1 MKKNKLIGL
10 LILTAVF
17 CLYSFADLQAQARR
31 IATQT
36 ITSQVLNEQGEPMA
50 NAVVR
55 SFRAKGRVL
64 TSADGSFSI
73 EATQDLQD
81 HLSIEVEGYDVAIV
95 PVGAGIL
102 RIEPVVLKKK
112 TMMSPVNRSIMP
124 YMQVSSD
131 RNVGAVSTIT
141 GDELA
146 SFPTG
151 SMLTAL
157 SGRLPGLLVTQ
168 SSFVPGQESVYATV
182 RGNLATIYIDGI
194 LRDPVGLSLS
204 EIERVDI
211 LKDLPGRS
219 QLGITGENPVIWITT
234 KTGTPYA
241 PRATFSTEY
250 GLHTPTVLPKY
261 LDAYNYA
268 LLYNEALVNDG
279 LSPLY
284 TQTALNAY
292 RDGSNPLRYPNINY
306 YDRYVGNSAPFRKAD
321 LAFSGG
327 DSKVSYFSAFH
338 YHGHNGLETIGEK
351 LRSNLYQ
358 LRGKADI
365 ELNEFMRLDVN
376 ILGSY
381 EKQRFANQGT
391 GATFFN
397 YFNTISNYPS
407 NAHGMYFGDKMLR
420 SDEYPL
426 NLDNEFLYTGFAEY
440 TNINTQNNAR
450 LTIDLGNV
458 LDGLTFVGTAAIDAY
473 NMMANNKG
481 GTAALYRLQTTSGGA
496 DTAVLITPES
506 IVATMSN
513 SFNYVN
519 RRTAFSSGFNY
530 TMTRDE
536 HALTANAVY
545 FMGLDEI
552 RAVDDDYQP
561 LKMQDFV
568 TSVNYAYA
576 GKYVLQ
582 ADLAYT
588 GSMKMRKG
596 ERFFLFPTVGA
607 AWIISNESFMNQGG
621 LIDYLKLYSSFGIM
635 GVNDFSLSGY
645 NSFYLYE
652 TLWRSAGTWRTGYT
666 GNYSSTV
673 NIYNIVQQGT
683 MEFTL
688 PKKRY
693 FNVGLQG
700 TMLEKALSFEV
711 NYFNNLYYDKI
722 SNLAMSTPAIL
733 GSSSFLPAVNFGKD
747 MRWGFDGLLQ
757 YSGKAGDFSYSAGV
771 NAAYQRAKFVDYDE
785 PAALPEYRK
794 RAGKDMDLFWL
805 YKADGLF
812 QSQAEI
818 NNHTAYQTWGELK
831 PGDIRYVDYNNDGL
845 IDEADIHT
853 TGAHSPRLFYGV
865 NVSAGYKG
873 FNIFA
878 LGQGIADG
886 QVMLS
891 SNRYFR
897 INGRQQNY
905 SEFLLNRFP
914 ETNDVPRLTTQ
925 SSNNVQNS
933 TFWLANAAYFR
944 LRNVELSYTLPMRT
958 AFRMKMDDMKVFVR
972 GTNLFVISELNKYSV
987 EPDDLNAGI
996 TKYPM
1001 LRTMTFGVSARF

>member
-306 YDRYVGNSAPFRKAD
+306 YDRY
-321 LAFSGG
+321 
-327 DSKVSYFSAFH
+327 
-338 YHGHNGLETIGEK
+338 
-351 LRSNLYQ
+351 
-358 LRGKADI
+358 GK
-365 ELNEFMRLDVN
+365 
-376 ILGSY
+376 
-381 EKQRFANQGT
+381 
-391 GATFFN
+391 
-397 YFNTISNYPS
+397 
-407 NAHGMYFGDKMLR
+407 
-420 SDEYPL
+420 
-426 NLDNEFLYTGFAEY
+426 
-440 TNINTQNNAR
+440 
-450 LTIDLGNV
+450 
-458 LDGLTFVGTAAIDAY
+458 
-473 NMMANNKG
+473 
-481 GTAALYRLQTTSGGA
+481 
-496 DTAVLITPES
+496 
-506 IVATMSN
+506 
-513 SFNYVN
+513 
-519 RRTAFSSGFNY
+519 
-530 TMTRDE
+530 
-536 HALTANAVY
+536 
-545 FMGLDEI
+545 
-552 RAVDDDYQP
+552 
-561 LKMQDFV
+561 
-568 TSVNYAYA
+568 
-576 GKYVLQ
+576 
-582 ADLAYT
+582 
-588 GSMKMRKG
+588 
-596 ERFFLFPTVGA
+596 
-607 AWIISNESFMNQGG
+607 
-621 LIDYLKLYSSFGIM
+621 
-635 GVNDFSLSGY
+635 
-645 NSFYLYE
+645 
-652 TLWRSAGTWRTGYT
+652 
-666 GNYSSTV
+666 
-673 NIYNIVQQGT
+673 
-683 MEFTL
+683 
-688 PKKRY
+688 
-693 FNVGLQG
+693 
-700 TMLEKALSFEV
+700 
-711 NYFNNLYYDKI
+711 
-722 SNLAMSTPAIL
+722 
-733 GSSSFLPAVNFGKD
+733 
-747 MRWGFDGLLQ
+747 RW
-757 YSGKAGDFSYSAGV
+757 S
-771 NAAYQRAKFVDYDE
+771 
-785 PAALPEYRK
+785 
-794 RAGKDMDLFWL
+794 
-805 YKADGLF
+805 
-812 QSQAEI
+812 
-818 NNHTAYQTWGELK
+818 
-831 PGDIRYVDYNNDGL
+831 
-845 IDEADIHT
+845 
-853 TGAHSPRLFYGV
+853 
-865 NVSAGYKG
+865 
-873 FNIFA
+873 
-878 LGQGIADG
+878 
-886 QVMLS
+886 
-891 SNRYFR
+891 
-897 INGRQQNY
+897 
-905 SEFLLNRFP
+905 
-914 ETNDVPRLTTQ
+914 
-925 SSNNVQNS
+925 
-933 TFWLANAAYFR
+933 
-944 LRNVELSYTLPMRT
+944 
-958 AFRMKMDDMKVFVR
+958 
-972 GTNLFVISELNKYSV
+972 
-987 EPDDLNAGI
+987 
-996 TKYPM
+996 
-1001 LRTMTFGVSARF
+1001 

>member
-530 TMTRDE
+530 SITRDE

-561 LKMQDFV
+561 LRMQDFV

-733 GSSSFLPAVNFGKD
+733 GSSSFLPAVNYGKD